1 MKTFFA
7 LMERDITVLVRDI
20 FEFVVRI
27 AVQPFLFVFVFGYV
41 LVSIGQVKPSYANLL
56 LPGILAISMMMAG
69 IQGTA
74 IPLSQDFGAIKEI
87 EDRLMA
93 PIKISMVVLEKI
105 LMGTIQ
111 AWIAGGLVFP
121 IAWLIMRKNL
131 SLHVQSYPALF
142 LFLFL
147 VGMASA
153 ATGITLGTMIDPFK
167 IPLMFAT
174 IIIPLIFLGA
184 TYYNW
189 MALKN
194 VAWLQKL
201 ILLNPVVYASEGFRS
216 VLTPQIP
223 HIAPLYTIPGL
234 LGSIIIL
241 SGLGL
246 RGFIKRAY
254 S

>member
-1 MKTFFA
+1 
-7 LMERDITVLVRDI
+7 
-20 FEFVVRI
+20 
-27 AVQPFLFVFVFGYV
+27 
-41 LVSIGQVKPSYANLL
+41 
-56 LPGILAISMMMAG
+56 
-69 IQGTA
+69 
-74 IPLSQDFGAIKEI
+74 
-87 EDRLMA
+87 
-93 PIKISMVVLEKI
+93 
-105 LMGTIQ
+105 MG
-111 AWIAGGLVFP
+111 V
-121 IAWLIMRKNL
+121 
-131 SLHVQSYPALF
+131 
-142 LFLFL
+142 
-147 VGMASA
+147 ASA
-153 ATGITLGTMIDPFK
+153 ATGITLGTLIDPFK

-201 ILLNPVVYASEGFRS
+201 ILINPIVYAAEGFRS

-223 HIAPLYTIPGL
+223 HIAPVYSILGL
-234 LGSIIIL
+234 VDSVVIL